1 MLMVIL
7 QKCTRSRKSQKQ
19 FQFQKWRRKLI
30 LFLGSKKIEKSL
42 GFLYCTFELEE
53 SYSAKNLMNLSS
65 RWKNYECRGVSLHL
79 VFCNALYFRSCS
91 RLKLRRPK
99 NGWKGQCCKKVKTL
113 LFWLHCRPRHFF
125 TCVLGSA
132 DFHCCTQNFAG
143 LGKKTRSQL
152 LFCFLKNSNR
162 RETKTFQTHTSLQ
175 SIVKSSGRSIW
186 ISCLKIKSWK
196 GYFMDVVFFWKV

>member
-1 MLMVIL
+1 M
-7 QKCTRSRKSQKQ
+7 QRS
-19 FQFQKWRRKLI
+19 
-30 LFLGSKKIEKSL
+30 
-42 GFLYCTFELEE
+42 
-53 SYSAKNLMNLSS
+53 LSS
-65 RWKNYECRGVSLHL
+65 TRFFVTPCILGAALGWSYDDDQRMAERVS
-79 VFCNALYFRSCS
+79 VR
-91 RLKLRRPK
+91 
-99 NGWKGQCCKKVKTL
+99 CKKVKTL

-175 SIVKSSGRSIW
+175 SIVKSSGRCIW
-186 ISCLKIKSWK
+186 ISCLKIKS
-196 GYFMDVVFFWKV
+196 